1 MADGI
6 KKLDNGFYEVRI
18 VINRKDLKVNT
29 LRRSDENGNHLKT
42 LKDDDYYIFMIINKR
57 NDINMWIYDLKTN
70 IEQKTNI

>member
-29 LRRSDENGNHLKT
+29 LRRSDENGNPLKT
-42 LKDDDYYIFMIINKR
+42 
-57 NDINMWIYDLKTN
+57 
-70 IEQKTNI
+70 QKTEKGKTRR

>member
-29 LRRSDENGNHLKT
+29 LRRSDENGNPLKT
-42 LKDDDYYIFMIINKR
+42 LKDARDFR
-57 NDINMWIYDLKTN
+57 ERFVSELKSKKETFR
-70 IEQKTNI
+70 IP